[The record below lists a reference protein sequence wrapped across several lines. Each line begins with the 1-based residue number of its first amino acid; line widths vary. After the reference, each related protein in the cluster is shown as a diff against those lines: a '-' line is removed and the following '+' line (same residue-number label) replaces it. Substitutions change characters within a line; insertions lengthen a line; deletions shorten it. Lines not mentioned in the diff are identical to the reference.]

1 MYKLTWG
8 IKSRK
13 STNKQTNKQW
23 SINFETKGQIK
34 FSINLHIYKVTPIQ
48 NQLQNEGQGKRE
60 LMMNMIE
67 YLPLTKNV
75 LNMENLIKEA

>member
-48 NQLQNEGQGKRE
+48 NQLQNEG
-60 LMMNMIE
+60 
-67 YLPLTKNV
+67 
-75 LNMENLIKEA
+75 